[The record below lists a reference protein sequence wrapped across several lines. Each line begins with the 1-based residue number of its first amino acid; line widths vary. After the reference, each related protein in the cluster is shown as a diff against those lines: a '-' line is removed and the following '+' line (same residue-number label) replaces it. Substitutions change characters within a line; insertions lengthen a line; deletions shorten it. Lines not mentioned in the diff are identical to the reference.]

1 MNVSKRTLK
10 GLDLGDSA
18 KVLEKKMRVFGA
30 ELGFPPRGGNPF
42 SSRLKPAENG
52 ARFAFFASSLNR
64 FEQVWTSLDRFGQ
77 VWTSLD
83 TFGQVWTGLQNFF
96 WEFNRYLRQ
105 DWTSLDKFRRVWTSL
120 DKFGRV

>member
-1 MNVSKRTLK
+1 M
-10 GLDLGDSA
+10 GDGA

-83 TFGQVWTGLQNFF
+83 TFGQVWTN
-96 WEFNRYLRQ
+96 
-105 DWTSLDKFRRVWTSL
+105 LDKFGQVWTNLDKFGQVWTSL
-120 DKFGRV
+120 DTSGIISFKYRER

>member
-1 MNVSKRTLK
+1 MNVGKRSLK
-10 GLDLGDSA
+10 GLDLGDGA

-64 FEQVWTSLDRFGQ
+64 FEQVCTSLDRFGQ

-83 TFGQVWTGLQNFF
+83 KFGH
-96 WEFNRYLRQ
+96 
-105 DWTSLDKFRRVWTSL
+105 VWTSL
-120 DKFGRV
+120 DRVTNFFWGIQQIFASRLDKFGQI

>member
-1 MNVSKRTLK
+1 M
-10 GLDLGDSA
+10 DLGASA

-64 FEQVWTSLDRFGQ
+64 FEQVCTSLDRFGQ

-83 TFGQVWTGLQNFF
+83 KFGQVWT
-96 WEFNRYLRQ
+96 R
-105 DWTSLDKFRRVWTSL
+105 LDKFGQGYKFFLGNSTDICVKIGQVWTNLDEFGRVWTSL